1 MGILPIGVV
10 SQAPPEGTND
20 GDTSNALCPL
30 GGGSCGDVLNNDYAL
45 IFVVSDRKKVHTPL
59 GGQHISGKGHS
70 DSGPRRVQKSH
81 VKDRKLKD
89 IPIWCSGAAFQ
100 ERHLEW
106 MLSNIFKEIVPIGFS
121 HTSIWTVN
129 YQGLTRSFRHGKIY
143 YSSITAQLVN
153 MKQAW
158 NPMGK
163 VASFTPQPKDQ
174 YCWLFYTLEIF
185 ALVRK
190 WQACLFGMLV
200 LYILSSLIQ
209 PIQNPQCS

>member
-1 MGILPIGVV
+1 MGILLIGAD
-10 SQAPPEGTND
+10 SQAPPEGTNN
-20 GDTSNALCPL
+20 GDTSDALCPL

-45 IFVVSDRKKVHTPL
+45 IFVVSDRKKVHTPP
-59 GGQHISGKGHS
+59 GGQHISGK
-70 DSGPRRVQKSH
+70 
-81 VKDRKLKD
+81 
-89 IPIWCSGAAFQ
+89 GAAFQ

-106 MLSNIFKEIVPIGFS
+106 MLSDIIKEIVPIGFS

-185 ALVRK
+185 ALVMK